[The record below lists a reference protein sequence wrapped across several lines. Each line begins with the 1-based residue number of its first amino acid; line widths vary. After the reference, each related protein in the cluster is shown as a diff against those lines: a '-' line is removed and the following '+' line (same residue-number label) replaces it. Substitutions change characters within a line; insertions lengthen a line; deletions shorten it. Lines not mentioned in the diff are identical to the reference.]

1 MSAALAKAI
10 ERRWYSSPGIL
21 WLLYPL
27 ALLFRLLS
35 YFRRRSQTQSS
46 VKFAVPVCIVG
57 NIAIG
62 GTGKTPTIIA
72 LVHAL
77 AEQGITAGV
86 VARGYGASLAKDE
99 VRVLDANAT
108 AAMVGDEPLLIYKRT
123 GCAVAVG
130 SNRVAACEALL
141 KTHAVD
147 VILSDDGM
155 QHYNLGRDLE
165 LALVDGERVF
175 GNAQLLPVGP
185 LREHPK
191 RLQSVNWLLVNGGN
205 AEHVNAR
212 LQALRVINTA
222 ELSSKPNKLNKTLA
236 PVFAHLE
243 AVKLVNLAN
252 GKTLLLQNITE
263 LGAFVAVAGIG
274 NPSRFFNTLKSTG
287 ITGFDT
293 FSYPDHHKFTS
304 ADFRQFDSKA
314 IVMTE
319 KDAVKCTPFATDA
332 MWYVPVDLKL
342 PQTFIADFCAQI
354 RKVIALYN

>member
-10 ERRWYSSPGIL
+10 ERRWYSRPGIL

-130 SNRVAACEALL
+130 LNRVAACEALL
-141 KTHAVD
+141 KSHAVD

-155 QHYNLGRDLE
+155 QHYKLGRDLE

-175 GNAQLLPVGP
+175 GNGQLLPVGP

-191 RLQSVNWLLVNGGN
+191 RLQSVNWLLVNGGS

-212 LQALRVINTA
+212 LQALEEINAA
-222 ELSSKPNKLNKTLA
+222 ELSSKPNKLNKTPA
-236 PVFAHLE
+236 PVFAQLE
-243 AVKLVNLAN
+243 AVKLVNLAT

-274 NPSRFFNTLKSTG
+274 NPARFFKTLQSTG